1 MDPSTSL
8 SVTGSFALDLFV
20 LFASLALSAFFSSS
34 ETALTALS
42 ETRARQLV
50 EQGNRQ
56 KKRLSLWLERP
67 NHVLTTILIGNNAV
81 NIFAAT
87 LTTLIV
93 QQMFKS
99 QIVGIATGVTTIAIL
114 IFGEISPKTYAK
126 HHPEKIAPVAMSVIA
141 LLYRG
146 LYPAVIVFT
155 WLSKLMVKISGGTL
169 TRSGPFVTEE
179 DISFMIQLGKQEG
192 VIEQQEQELLSSIF
206 EFGDTVVKEV
216 MINRT
221 DIVGIPMTSKL
232 EEILMTVESCGH
244 TRVPVYGESIDDVK
258 GFFHTKE
265 LLRFLPDKAR
275 NFSLSKQIRDP
286 FFVPELMKIS
296 ELLKEF
302 QRRKTHMAVVVDEY
316 GGTAGIVCLEDI
328 LEEIVGEIHDEY
340 DQEPDEEFRQVS
352 ENHYLADGKANIWSL
367 GEELNVAF
375 PENEPYETLGGF
387 LVARTGKLPLT
398 GDRFQYK
405 GWLFVVKE
413 ADNKRITRVE
423 IEKINPAEEDDLE
436 NLNSLTPSSVVTKPP
451 TIQ

>member
-1 MDPSTSL
+1 MVILVTSL
-8 SVTGSFALDLFV
+8 G
-20 LFASLALSAFFSSS
+20 LSAFFSSA

-42 ETRARQLV
+42 ETKARQLI
-50 EQGNRQ
+50 ESRESLR
-56 KKRLSLWLERP
+56 KRLYLWLERP

-93 QQMFKS
+93 QQLFKN

-126 HHPEKIAPVAMSVIA
+126 HNPEKVAPAAMLVIKP
-141 LLYRG
+141 LYFVLR
-146 LYPAVIVFT
+146 PAVIVFT
-155 WLSKLMVKISGGTL
+155 WLSRIMVKLSGGTL

-192 VIEQQEQELLSSIF
+192 VIEPQEQELLSSIF
-206 EFGDTVVKEV
+206 EFGDTVVREV

-221 DIVGIPMTSKL
+221 DIVGIPFTSNL
-232 EEILMTVESCGH
+232 EGILGTVESCGH
-244 TRVPVYGESIDDVK
+244 TRVPVYGESIDDIK
-258 GFFHTKE
+258 GFFHAKE
-265 LLRFLPDKAR
+265 LLRFMPDKAAD
-275 NFSLSKQIRDP
+275 FSLAQHIRDP

-328 LEEIVGEIHDEY
+328 LEEIVGEIRDEF
-340 DQEPDEEFRQVS
+340 DQEPDEEFRRVS
-352 ENHYLADGKANIWSL
+352 DNHYFADGKANIWKL
-367 GEELNVAF
+367 GEELDIAF
-375 PENEPYETLGGF
+375 PDNEPYETLGGF
-387 LVARTGKLPLT
+387 LISRTGKLSSA

-405 GWLFVVKE
+405 GWLFVVSE

-423 IEKINPAEEDDLE
+423 IEKISFTDNTDDTT
-436 NLNSLTPSSVVTKPP
+436 NLNSMAPGSVVTKPP